1 MFLLHCVVLVF
12 SYSAQ
17 HILVGTPQKSVNKCK
32 GDEAISVGESQPEEI
47 VLISMDKGKS
57 LKVFDFGMKKLLEYT
72 DF

>member
-1 MFLLHCVVLVF
+1 M
-12 SYSAQ
+12 
-17 HILVGTPQKSVNKCK
+17 NKCK